1 MTDTFF
7 QRFWYLLRNDRKL
20 AISIFTASFVLTV
33 LGILGAFYFRYLIDD
48 VIYSYLTQSLISVSI
63 AYLIVLIFQS
73 LLGFARTNLIIFLS
87 NKMETSL
94 TLEYFN
100 HILHL
105 PLDFFTT
112 RKSGEI
118 LSRLGDI
125 GTIKNALSSMT
136 IGVILDCI
144 MLLFGGIVLFT
155 FSSALVGV
163 AVIPVVLS
171 AILVLCFTKQFRKL
185 IYHRSVLEAEK
196 YSHFVE
202 TINGIST
209 VKALSTENES
219 YDRAELKIID
229 TVHKDFS
236 LSNLGNL
243 QSTLQGFFSQA
254 GNLAV
259 YWFGS
264 YLIMQ
269 GKLSL
274 GELIAFVTLLGY
286 FLGPLSRLITLQPQL
301 QELSVANKRLGEILD
316 LPEEEGINEGLFTL
330 QETQGNITFNDIT
343 FSYGTRGNTLENI
356 SISINP
362 GEKVAFVG
370 PSGSGKTTLLKL
382 LLKFYKADSGDIL
395 LDGKSIKDINT
406 TSYRNFFGYVP
417 QEILL
422 FSGTIQENI
431 AWGNTEATAE
441 DIFNAAKNAEA
452 LEFISKLDNRFAT
465 KIGEKGASLSG
476 GERQRI
482 ALARTL
488 LRKPKIL
495 VLDEATSSLDSLS
508 ESAIMNTINKIGSDM
523 TTIIVAHRLSTI
535 KNCDK
540 IFVLKDG
547 HLVETGDHK
556 SLLEKNGVYAQMWK
570 SQNQES

>member
-1 MTDTFF
+1 M
-7 QRFWYLLRNDRKL
+7 
-20 AISIFTASFVLTV
+20 
-33 LGILGAFYFRYLIDD
+33 
-48 VIYSYLTQSLISVSI
+48 
-63 AYLIVLIFQS
+63 
-73 LLGFARTNLIIFLS
+73 
-87 NKMETSL
+87 
-94 TLEYFN
+94 
-100 HILHL
+100 
-105 PLDFFTT
+105 
-112 RKSGEI
+112 
-118 LSRLGDI
+118 
-125 GTIKNALSSMT
+125 
-136 IGVILDCI
+136 
-144 MLLFGGIVLFT
+144 
-155 FSSALVGV
+155 
-163 AVIPVVLS
+163 
-171 AILVLCFTKQFRKL
+171 
-185 IYHRSVLEAEK
+185 
-196 YSHFVE
+196 
-202 TINGIST
+202 
-209 VKALSTENES
+209 
-219 YDRAELKIID
+219 
-229 TVHKDFS
+229 
-236 LSNLGNL
+236 
-243 QSTLQGFFSQA
+243 
-254 GNLAV
+254 
-259 YWFGS
+259 
-264 YLIMQ
+264 
-269 GKLSL
+269 
-274 GELIAFVTLLGY
+274 
-286 FLGPLSRLITLQPQL
+286 
-301 QELSVANKRLGEILD
+301 
-316 LPEEEGINEGLFTL
+316 
-330 QETQGNITFNDIT
+330 
-343 FSYGTRGNTLENI
+343 ENI
-356 SISINP
+356 SISINS

-431 AWGNTEATAE
+431 AWGNTEATSE